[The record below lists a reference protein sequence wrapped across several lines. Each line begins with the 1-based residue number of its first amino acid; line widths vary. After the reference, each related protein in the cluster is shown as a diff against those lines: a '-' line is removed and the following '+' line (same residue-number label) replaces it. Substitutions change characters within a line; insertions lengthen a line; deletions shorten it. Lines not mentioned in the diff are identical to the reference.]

1 MSDISASNAFG
12 KMPSLYAATARTAQ
26 GSTPG
31 GERSVESGRQV
42 NVEAA
47 NSQGGKIVS
56 GAAADTAS
64 SGLDREALEQKV
76 EELSDMVQGRQ
87 RDLSFSVDDDSGRT
101 VVKVINSQTEEV
113 VRQIPM
119 EEVLEIARRIESGEG
134 GMLKLE
140 A

>member
-31 GERSVESGRQV
+31 GERSVESGRQI

-47 NSQGGKIVS
+47 NSPGGKKVS
-56 GAAADTAS
+56 GAAAETAS
-64 SGLDREALEQKV
+64 SGLDRQALEQKL

-87 RDLSFSVDDDSGRT
+87 RDLSFAVDDDTGRT

-134 GMLKLE
+134 GMLELE

>member
-26 GSTPG
+26 DPALG

-42 NVEAA
+42 NVGAA
-47 NSQGGKIVS
+47 NSQGGKNAS
-56 GAAADTAS
+56 GAAAETAS
-64 SGLDREALEQKV
+64 SGLDRKALEQKV

-87 RDLSFSVDDDSGRT
+87 RDLSFTVDDDTGRT

>member
-26 GSTPG
+26 GPAPG

-47 NSQGGKIVS
+47 NSQGGKNAS
-56 GAAADTAS
+56 LGAAETAS
-64 SGLDREALEQKV
+64 SGLDREALEQKLD
-76 EELSDMVQGRQ
+76 ELSEIVQGQQ
-87 RDLSFSVDDDSGRT
+87 RDLSFTVDDDTGRT

>member
-26 GSTPG
+26 GPTPG

-47 NSQGGKIVS
+47 NSQEGKTVS
-56 GAAADTAS
+56 GGATDTAS
-64 SGLDREALEQKV
+64 SGLDRGALEQKL

-134 GMLKLE
+134 GMLELE

>member
-31 GERSVESGRQV
+31 GERSVESGQQV

-47 NSQGGKIVS
+47 MAQGGKNAS
-56 GAAADTAS
+56 RGAAEAS
-64 SGLDREALEQKV
+64 SGLDREALEQKLD
-76 EELSDMVQGRQ
+76 ELSEMVQGRQ
-87 RDLSFSVDDDSGRT
+87 RDLSFTVDDDTGRT
-101 VVKVINSQTEEV
+101 VVKVINAQTEEV

-134 GMLKLE
+134 GMLELE